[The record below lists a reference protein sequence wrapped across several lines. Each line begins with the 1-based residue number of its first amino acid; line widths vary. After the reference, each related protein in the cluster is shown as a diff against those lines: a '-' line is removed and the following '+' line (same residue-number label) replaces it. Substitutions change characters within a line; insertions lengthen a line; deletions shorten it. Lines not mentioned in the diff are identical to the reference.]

1 MKGRAKSARSW
12 VCAPRDAGIEN
23 NTRRFNI
30 REGLTAAE
38 DHLPKRFTSE
48 VLPET
53 KKGITREQMSI
64 LLREYYAARNW
75 DENGV
80 PKSEDGIQ

>member
-1 MKGRAKSARSW
+1 MRWIKENRTDVKGCGA
-12 VCAPRDAGIEN
+12 VVIGPAGEN
-23 NTRRFNI
+23 QVRF
-30 REGLTAAE
+30 TAE
-38 DHLPKRFTSE
+38 DDHLPKRFTSE

-53 KKGITREQMSI
+53 KKGITREQMAV

-75 DENGV
+75 DENGA

>member
-1 MKGRAKSARSW
+1 M
-12 VCAPRDAGIEN
+12 VH
-23 NTRRFNI
+23 FH
-30 REGLTAAE
+30 LAE
-38 DHLPKRFTSE
+38 DDHLPKRFTSE

-53 KKGITREQMSI
+53 KKSITREQMSI

-80 PKSEDGIQ
+80 PKGEDE

>member
-1 MKGRAKSARSW
+1 MTELRSI
-12 VCAPRDAGIEN
+12 AGGIAN

-30 REGLTAAE
+30 REGLTAAA
-38 DHLPKRFTSE
+38 DRLPKRFSSE
-48 VLPET
+48 ALPET
-53 KKGITREQMSI
+53 QKSITREQMAV